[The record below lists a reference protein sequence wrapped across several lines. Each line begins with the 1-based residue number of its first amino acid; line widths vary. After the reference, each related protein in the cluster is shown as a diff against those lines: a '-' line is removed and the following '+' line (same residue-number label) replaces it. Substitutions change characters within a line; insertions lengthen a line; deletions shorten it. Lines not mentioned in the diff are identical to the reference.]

1 MTINHRHQTII
12 KNFSLVD
19 KVAARLY
26 RRLPNHVD
34 FDELIAV
41 GSVGLID
48 AANRFQDNR
57 GVPFERYA
65 EIRIQGSMIDHLRQQ
80 DWVPRSVRERA
91 RDIEQIKNRLTVHL
105 NREPTTIEVANAFG
119 MTVAEYRQ
127 KEAGAHIQT
136 MVSTETPIGDEGS
149 CLGDLLACSGVDQL
163 SDIEQSELINV
174 LRQAITSLNESDQ
187 QVIQQYFFQ
196 EMTLKEIGDSLGVT
210 ESRACQIRQRAV
222 GRLRKLISGKFAEAV
237 AA

>member
-1 MTINHRHQTII
+1 MTVNHRHQTII

-34 FDELIAV
+34 FDELISV

-91 RDIEQIKNRLTVHL
+91 RDIEQIKTRLTEHL
-105 NREPTTIEVANAFG
+105 NREPTTTEVANAFG

-127 KEAGAHIQT
+127 KEASSQIQT

-149 CLGDLLACSGVDQL
+149 CLGDLLACSGADQL
-163 SDIEQSELINV
+163 ADIEQSELLNV
-174 LRQAITSLNESDQ
+174 LRQAISSLNEADQ
-187 QVIQQYFFQ
+187 QVIEQYFFQ

-222 GRLRKLISGKFAEAV
+222 GRLRKLIRGRFA
-237 AA
+237 AAIAA

>member
-34 FDELIAV
+34 FDELISV

-91 RDIEQIKNRLTVHL
+91 RDIEQIKTRLTEQL
-105 NREPTTIEVANAFG
+105 NRDPSTLEVANAFG
-119 MTVAEYRQ
+119 MSVAEYRQ
-127 KEAGAHIQT
+127 KEASAQIQT

-149 CLGDLLACSGVDQL
+149 CLGDLLACSGIDQL
-163 SDIEQSELINV
+163 ADIERSELLAV
-174 LRQAITSLNESDQ
+174 LRQAISGLNEADQ
-187 QVIQQYFFQ
+187 QVIEQYFFQ

-222 GRLRKLISGKFAEAV
+222 GRLRKLIRGTFAAV